1 VRNNITSQ
9 NFYFQIAVSPGV
21 PAQNLTID
29 HNLIDGFRD
38 TEGEIYGDDAVVGD
52 PLFVNPASAN
62 FHLRQGSPAID
73 AGSVINAPADDFDG
87 RARPLD
93 GDSNGTADYD
103 IGAYEATVYTR
114 CVYLPLI
121 LKRD

>member
-1 VRNNITSQ
+1 MTLT
-9 NFYFQIAVSPGV
+9 YFQIAVSPGV

-73 AGSVINAPADDFDG
+73 AGSAINAPADDFDG